1 MARVELRVVRPAR
14 GSVWL
19 ALLAAI
25 EITTGSSLAHL
36 AGGGELPDALWL
48 VATGFAAFG
57 AGVVVLQR
65 RVGIVLGAVLAG
77 AAQLGMH
84 EAFEAYAAPAS
95 HGHSSGTGDTSMLV
109 AHTAAAVLTVVAWLL
124 HRRAWQVISRALTAT
139 RNPVPFRLPV
149 QAQPV
154 VPRTGLWTYVA
165 AGRGPP
171 VLA

>member
-1 MARVELRVVRPAR
+1 MCGVDLRVVRPTR

-19 ALLAAI
+19 ALLAAV

-36 AGGGELPDALWL
+36 TGGGELPDALWL

-84 EAFEAYAAPAS
+84 EAFEAYAAPAA
-95 HGHSSGTGDTSMLV
+95 HMHNSGSADTSMLV
-109 AHTAAAVLTVVAWLL
+109 AHTAAAVLTVVVWLL

-139 RNPVPFRLPV
+139 RNPIPFRLPV

>member
-1 MARVELRVVRPAR
+1 MSGVDLRVVRPIR

-19 ALLAAI
+19 ALLAAV

-57 AGVVVLQR
+57 AGIVVLQR

-84 EAFEAYAAPAS
+84 EAFEAYATPAA
-95 HGHSSGTGDTSMLV
+95 HMHDSGSGDTSMLV
-109 AHTAAAVLTVVAWLL
+109 AHTAAAVLTVVVWLL
-124 HRRAWQVISRALTAT
+124 HRRAWQVISRALTT
-139 RNPVPFRLPV
+139 PPNPIPFRLPV
-149 QAQPV
+149 QAQEV

-171 VLA
+171 VLV

>member
-1 MARVELRVVRPAR
+1 MCGVDLRVVRPTR

-84 EAFEAYAAPAS
+84 EAFEAYAAPAAHA
-95 HGHSSGTGDTSMLV
+95 HGAGTGETSMLV
-109 AHTAAAVLTVVAWLL
+109 AHTAAAVLTVVVWLL
-124 HRRAWQVISRALTAT
+124 HRRAWQVISRTLTAP
-139 RNPVPFRLPV
+139 RIPISFRQPSP
-149 QAQPV
+149 AQPMV
-154 VPRTGLWTYVA
+154 LRNHLWTYVA

>member
-1 MARVELRVVRPAR
+1 MCGVDLRVVRPTR

-25 EITTGSSLAHL
+25 EINTGSSLAHL

-84 EAFEAYAAPAS
+84 EAFEAYAAPAA
-95 HGHSSGTGDTSMLV
+95 HMHNSSSGDTSMLV
-109 AHTAAAVLTVVAWLL
+109 AHTAAAVLTVVVWLL

-139 RNPVPFRLPV
+139 RNPIPFRLPV
-149 QAQPV
+149 QGQPV
-154 VPRTGLWTYVA
+154 VARTGLWTYVA

>member
-1 MARVELRVVRPAR
+1 MCGVELRVVRPAR

-48 VATGFAAFG
+48 VATGSAAFG

-65 RVGIVLGAVLAG
+65 RVGIVLGALLAG

-84 EAFEAYAAPAS
+84 EAFEAYAAPAA
-95 HGHSSGTGDTSMLV
+95 HMHNSGAGDTSMLV
-109 AHTAAAVLTVVAWLL
+109 AHTAAAVLTVVVWLM
-124 HRRAWQVISRALTAT
+124 HRRAWQVISRALTAPW
-139 RNPVPFRLPV
+139 NPIPFRLPV

-154 VPRTGLWTYVA
+154 VPRIGLWTYVA

-171 VLA
+171 ILA

>member
-1 MARVELRVVRPAR
+1 MDLWVVRPTR

-19 ALLAAI
+19 ALLAAV

-48 VATGFAAFG
+48 AATGFAAFATG
-57 AGVVVLQR
+57 IVVLQR
-65 RVGIVLGAVLAG
+65 RVGIALGAMLAG

-84 EAFEAYAAPAS
+84 EAFEAYAAPAA
-95 HGHSSGTGDTSMLV
+95 HAHDGAAGNPSMLV
-109 AHTAAAVLTVVAWLL
+109 AHSAAAVLTVVVWML
-124 HRRAWQVISRALTAT
+124 HRRAWQVIARALPTPRAL
-139 RNPVPFRLPV
+139 VPFRLPV
-149 QAQPV
+149 QAQSV

-171 VLA
+171 VLV

>member
-1 MARVELRVVRPAR
+1 MSVVDLRVVRPTR

-84 EAFEAYAAPAS
+84 EAFEAYAAPTA
-95 HGHSSGTGDTSMLV
+95 HMHDSGSGDTSMLI
-109 AHTAAAVLTVVAWLL
+109 AHAAAAVLTVVVWLL
-124 HRRAWQVISRALTAT
+124 HRRAWQVITRALET
-139 RNPVPFRLPV
+139 
-149 QAQPV
+149 
-154 VPRTGLWTYVA
+154 PRTPIALRVLPLTQAIVLRNHLWTYVA